1 MSVTAAKGDNGRV
14 FLTWGCITMKK
25 VLTTAALAAAV
36 ATIACAATPGQ
47 KLADVAP
54 YPAAQEGYQRHV
66 IWLPQQADEELY
78 KLEIVPGQ
86 MLQTDC
92 NTRAMAGTLKEH
104 TLEGWGYTYY
114 ELSDVRGP
122 MSTMMA
128 CPDNSTVEAFV
139 PVRGEGTFLRY
150 NSKLPVVVYAP
161 ATIEVR
167 YRFWAADTV
176 LKVAGQE

>member
-1 MSVTAAKGDNGRV
+1 
-14 FLTWGCITMKK
+14 MKK
-25 VLTTAALAAAV
+25 VLSVAAVAAAV
-36 ATIACAATPGQ
+36 ATAACAAVSQQ
-47 KLADVAP
+47 KLSDVAP

-66 IWLPQQADEELY
+66 IWLPQQADEDLY

-86 MLQTDC
+86 LMQTDC
-92 NTRAMAGTLKEH
+92 NTRAMAGTLKER
-104 TLEGWGYTYY
+104 TLEGWGYSYY
-114 ELSDVRGP
+114 ELSDVKGP

-161 ATIEVR
+161 DNIEVR

-176 LKVAGQE
+176 LKVAGKE

>member
-1 MSVTAAKGDNGRV
+1 
-14 FLTWGCITMKK
+14 MKK
-25 VLTTAALAAAV
+25 IFSAAAV
-36 ATIACAATPGQ
+36 AAAVVTAACAATAQQ

-54 YPAAQEGYQRHV
+54 YPAAGEGYQRHV
-66 IWLPQQADEELY
+66 IWLPEQADEDLY

-86 MLQTDC
+86 LMQTDC
-92 NTRAMAGTLKEH
+92 NTRAMAGTLQER
-104 TLEGWGYTYY
+104 TLEGWGYSYY
-114 ELSDVRGP
+114 ELSDVKGP

-128 CPDNSTVEAFV
+128 CPDNTTVEAFV
-139 PVRGEGTFLRY
+139 PVLGEGTLLRY

-161 ATIEVR
+161 ENIEVR

>member
-1 MSVTAAKGDNGRV
+1 MKKVISAAAIAAAVVTAA
-14 FLTWGCITMKK
+14 CA
-25 VLTTAALAAAV
+25 TTGNQTLS
-36 ATIACAATPGQ
+36 
-47 KLADVAP
+47 DVAP
-54 YPAAQEGYQRHV
+54 YPAAEDGYQRHV
-66 IWLPQQADEELY
+66 IWLPQQSDEDMY

-86 MLQTDC
+86 LMQTDC
-92 NTRAMAGTLKEH
+92 NTRAMAGTLKER

-114 ELSDVRGP
+114 ELSDVQGP

-128 CPDNSTVEAFV
+128 CPDDSTVEAFV

-161 ATIEVR
+161 DNIEVR

-176 LKVAGQE
+176 LKVAGKE